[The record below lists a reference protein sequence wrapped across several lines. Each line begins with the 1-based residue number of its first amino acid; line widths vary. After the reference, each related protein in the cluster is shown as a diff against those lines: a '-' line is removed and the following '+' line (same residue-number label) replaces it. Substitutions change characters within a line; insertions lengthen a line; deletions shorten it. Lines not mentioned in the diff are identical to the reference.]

1 MALVAS
7 DIITDVQQILL
18 DDDAVDWTNADMLRF
33 VTDAGRLLSNY
44 KPDAYPVRDWVNMVA
59 GTNQALPADGIAVL
73 DMSQNYVSKR
83 AATLVDKE
91 LLDHENRF
99 WQANTEEVDVQHWC
113 ADPRDPRRFDINP
126 PNDGTGR
133 VLMLYGAAPPV
144 LTQLTDAIVYVDTY
158 KYALTCFT
166 LHRAYAEQSR
176 KGDNVKS
183 QQWLQNGLQA
193 IGIKSAAQV
202 QVAPKVSANPG
213 Q

>member
-1 MALVAS
+1 MLAS
-7 DIITDVQQILL
+7 DIIDDVRQILI
-18 DDDAVDWTNADMLRF
+18 DDELAEWSDADLLKILS
-33 VTDAGRLLSNY
+33 DAGRLVVTF
-44 KPDAYPVRDWVNMVA
+44 KPDAYPVRDFIPMVV
-59 GTNQALPADGIAVL
+59 GTNQALPADGVAIL
-73 DMSQNYVSKR
+73 DLSQNEVSKR

-99 WQANTEEVDVQHWC
+99 WQAATGELDVQHWC
-113 ADPRDPRRFDINP
+113 SDPRDPRRFDITP
-126 PNDGTGR
+126 PNNGSGS
-133 VLMLYGAAPPV
+133 VLALYGATPP
-144 LTQLTDAIVYVDTY
+144 QLTARGDTVVFTDPY
-158 KYALTCFT
+158 KYPLTCFC

-193 IGIKSAAQV
+193 LGVKSAAQV